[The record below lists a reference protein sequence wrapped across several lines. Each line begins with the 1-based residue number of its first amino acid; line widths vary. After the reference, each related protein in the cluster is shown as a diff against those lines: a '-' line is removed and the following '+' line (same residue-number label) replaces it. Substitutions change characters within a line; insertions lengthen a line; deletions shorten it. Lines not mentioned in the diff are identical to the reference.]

1 MLPHVTGARGTSR
14 YKAGAWVFN
23 GKTAEVLYKLDNPTP
38 IAGGQ
43 FGWSLAKT
51 DYNKDGRPDLY
62 VGSSPQPASRSC
74 GSSTSISPSADRRRR
89 GRQPFQRSRIG
100 FAWEGIWCGPPVR
113 ITKGALW

>member
-23 GKTAEVLYKLDNPTP
+23 GKTAEVLYKLDNPNP

-62 VGSSPQPASRSC
+62 VGSSPQPPRAAAAARPRFRPRPTAGGADASRFN
-74 GSSTSISPSADRRRR
+74 GLA
-89 GRQPFQRSRIG
+89 
-100 FAWEGIWCGPPVR
+100 
-113 ITKGALW
+113 